1 MRRAGLRSR
10 SLLLLASVSAVA
22 AAPTRPVSPPG
33 LGLAVEFEANA
44 SPPAQA
50 RSLEE
55 IRRTGVSVFA
65 LTVSWSQ
72 AEPAPGQYRLAEV
85 VRAARVLR
93 QSGAVLH
100 LDLPL
105 VSGRSKDVP
114 ADLAPVAFDDSK
126 LSLRLGHLLEAL
138 QPALLDFSTLSLG
151 YEADAYF
158 ADKPEQLR
166 AYRRLFDG
174 AVQFLG
180 RQAPH
185 LKIGVTTDA
194 PTESAAP
201 AVAAALHERSP
212 VLFYI
217 YAPFVRQSPFLHR
230 PPDALERDWRQ
241 LLDRAGRRPIAFSDV
256 SYSSAA
262 ENGSSP
268 EKQAEF
274 VRRLRRFVAGS
285 DGGSLLFVRYATW
298 RDPPAGLVQP
308 GPNASE
314 AARRRASFLA
324 NRGLQNSRG
333 EGKPA
338 WHEWVKA
345 GR

>member
-1 MRRAGLRSR
+1 V
-10 SLLLLASVSAVA
+10 LLAWSVLTA
-22 AAPTRPVSPPG
+22 AADPSRPVSPPG
-33 LGLAVEFEANA
+33 LGLAVEFEANP
-44 SPPAQA
+44 PPAAQ
-50 RSLEE
+50 RQVLEE

-85 VRAARVLR
+85 TQAARVLR
-93 QSGAVLH
+93 QSGATLH

-105 VSGRSKDVP
+105 VAGRSKDVP
-114 ADLAPVAFDDSK
+114 ADLTFVAFDDPK
-126 LSLRLGHLLEAL
+126 LSLRLGRLLDAL
-138 QPALLDFSTLSLG
+138 RPALLDFSTLSLG

-158 ADKPEQLR
+158 ADKPEELR

-174 AVQFLG
+174 AVQFL
-180 RQAPH
+180 QKQVPH
-185 LKIGVTTDA
+185 LKVGVTTAA

-201 AVAAALHERSP
+201 AVAAALHQKSP

-217 YAPFVRQSPFLHR
+217 YAPFTRESPFLHR
-230 PPDALERDWRQ
+230 PPDALERDWKK
-241 LLDRAGRRPIAFSDV
+241 LLDRAAGRPVAFPEV

-274 VRRLRRFVAGS
+274 VRRLRRFVAGN
-285 DGGSLLFVRYATW
+285 DGRSLLFVRYATW
-298 RDPPAGLVQP
+298 RDPPTGRVRP
-308 GPNASE
+308 EPDASE
-314 AARRRASFLA
+314 IARRRASFLA
-324 NRGLQNSRG
+324 NRGLQNSKG

-338 WHEWVKA
+338 WREWVKA